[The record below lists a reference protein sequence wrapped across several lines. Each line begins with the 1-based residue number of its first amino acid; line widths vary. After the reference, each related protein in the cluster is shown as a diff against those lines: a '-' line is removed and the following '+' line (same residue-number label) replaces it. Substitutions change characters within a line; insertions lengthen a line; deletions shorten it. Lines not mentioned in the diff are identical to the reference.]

1 MSALPEFRSVQDLRF
16 GQSPGLDAWLLHF
29 LTENDLEHSM
39 TPRENASPEQL
50 RFMVALDEDQVF
62 APCSDRMLRLL
73 LSLNL
78 TDELR
83 HEYDWRWK
91 KVAGII
97 EEFVPDSYTRERILT
112 LTRHKF
118 RMVEA
123 SPIIIPSRMQ
133 KRFMTIFLTQSGLT
147 DPHRSLRRE
156 YNARAAQVIASPTV
170 DRLLNICPEDSLA
183 CHRLSDLRFDL
194 DMIELERLLVM
205 STMAGFWLEPG
216 YTPDFEALKAETLA
230 VRDDF
235 RHLRQAF
242 GQAGSRTLKILYLPE
257 DSGGLMF
264 DLLVVK
270 ALLRQGHR
278 VTLALKNGFLFNAP
292 AFWDW
297 EADPA
302 LGRALEGSHLLPEER
317 MTKNELLKAQREHSF
332 LVISDGT
339 REDLNLYRTSVT
351 FARAWKEADLVLA
364 KGNVHRRRLMETG
377 HRFTRDVVCFDRD
390 AGGRF
395 RLGFKP
401 KPAEV
406 IKFAESALL
415 AKAEEII
422 AQMRQAKAAG
432 KSVMFY
438 SAIIGSLPGQT
449 RTAIDLVSAFVN
461 HLRGRLDKT
470 VIINPAEHFE
480 EGMDADDLMYMWE
493 NVQRSGLIDVW
504 RFQSVQD
511 IEASFDLLHRKV
523 PPIWAGKD
531 STFSTGC
538 TKEMQIALD
547 MQRRTPEMQL
557 IGPSPDKFFR
567 RREYGVGKFSDAVLG

>member
-1 MSALPEFRSVQDLRF
+1 MSASPEFRSVQDLRF
-16 GQSPGLDAWLLHF
+16 GQSPTLDAWLLHF
-29 LTENDLEHSM
+29 LTENALEHSLA
-39 TPRENASPEQL
+39 PRENASPEQL
-50 RFMVALDEDQVF
+50 RFMVALGEDQVF

-73 LSLNL
+73 LSLDL
-78 TDELR
+78 VDELR
-83 HEYDWRWK
+83 HEYDWRWR
-91 KVAGII
+91 KVSGII
-97 EEFVPDSYTRERILT
+97 HDFVPDAYTRERILT

-133 KRFMTIFLTQSGLT
+133 KRFLTIFLTQSGLT
-147 DPHRSLRRE
+147 DPHRTLRRE
-156 YNARAAQVIASPTV
+156 YNTRAAEVIASPTV
-170 DRLLNICPEDSLA
+170 DRLLNICPQDSMA

-205 STMAGFWLEPG
+205 STMSGFWQEAG
-216 YTPDFEALKAETLA
+216 YTPDFESLKAETLA
-230 VRDDF
+230 ARDDF
-235 RHLRQAF
+235 RHLRHAF
-242 GQAGSRTLKILYLPE
+242 GQRERHSLKILFLPE

-264 DLLVVK
+264 DLLVIQ

-302 LGRALEGSHLLPEER
+302 LARAMEGAHLLPEER
-317 MTKNELLKAQREHSF
+317 ITKNELLKAQREHSF
-332 LVISDGT
+332 LIISDGT
-339 REDLNLYRTSVT
+339 REDLNLYRTCVT

-364 KGNVHRRRLMETG
+364 KGGVHRRRLIETG
-377 HRFTRDVVCFDRD
+377 QRFTRDVVCFDRD
-390 AGGRF
+390 PAGHF
-395 RLGFKP
+395 RLAYKP
-401 KPAEV
+401 RPAEV
-406 IKFAESALL
+406 RKFPETALL
-415 AKAEEII
+415 AMAEQIVT
-422 AQMRQAKAAG
+422 QMRQAKAAG
-432 KSVMFY
+432 RSVMFY

-449 RTAIDLVSAFVN
+449 RVAIELVTAFVN
-461 HLRGRLDKT
+461 HLRSRLDKT
-470 VIINPAEHFE
+470 FIINPAEHFQ

-493 NVQRSGLIDVW
+493 HVQRSGLIDVW
-504 RFQSVQD
+504 RFQSVAD
-511 IEASFDLLHRKV
+511 IEQSFDLLHRKV

-531 STFSTGC
+531 ATFSTGC

-557 IGPSPDKFFR
+557 LGPSPDKFFR